1 MKKVLMWIKIYIQ
14 EFIYNK
20 AVGTSS
26 DLFLVRLFILYVC
39 KKENKVFT
47 NFRNEIFY
55 ILFDFFPQM

>member
-1 MKKVLMWIKIYIQ
+1 MKNFIQ

-26 DLFLVRLFILYVC
+26 DLFLVGLFILYVC
-39 KKENKVFT
+39 KKENKIFT

-55 ILFDFFPQM
+55 ILFDFFLLM